1 MTAHPTILITGCSS
15 GIGLYAAHALHRRGW
30 RVFAG
35 ARDQDDVIQLQKQGL
50 QNALKLDLADSA
62 SIQSAVSTV
71 LEVTNGRLDALFN
84 NGAYGQPGA
93 VEDLTRDTLLA
104 QLEVNLLG
112 WLDLTNRILPVMRQ
126 QGHGRVINNSSILGL
141 IALPFRGAYITSKFA
156 LEGLSDTLR
165 LELRGTGVYISLI
178 EPGPITS
185 RFRANAY
192 KAFKAHI
199 NRERSPFVKAYIGA
213 EQRLSQPETAKTAFE
228 LGPEAVFKA
237 LIHALESPKP
247 KARYYVTFPA
257 RLFAF
262 LRRILPTGALDWILM
277 RISHDENH

>member
-1 MTAHPTILITGCSS
+1 MTAPRTILITGCSS
-15 GIGLYAAHALHRRGW
+15 GIGLYAAHALQSHGW
-30 RVFAG
+30 RVFAS
-35 ARDQDDVIQLQKQGL
+35 ARHQADVIQLQQQGL
-50 QNALKLDLADSA
+50 KDSLKLDLADGD
-62 SIQSAVSTV
+62 SIRTAVATV
-71 LEVTNGRLDALFN
+71 LEATHGQLDALFN

-93 VEDLTRDTLLA
+93 VEDLTRETLLA
-104 QLEVNLLG
+104 QLQVNLLG
-112 WLDLTNRILPVMRQ
+112 WLDLTNRVLPVMRQ

-165 LELRGTGVYISLI
+165 LELRGTGIHVSLI

-199 NRERSPFVKAYIGA
+199 DSENSPFAEAYRGA
-213 EQRLSQPETAKTAFE
+213 EKRLSQPETVKTAFE

-237 LIHALESPKP
+237 LLHALESPKP
-247 KARYYVTFPA
+247 KARYHVTFPT

-262 LRRILPTGALDWILM
+262 LRRILPTGALDWLLL
-277 RISHDENH
+277 RISRDENR